1 VPDEKNPIPGFS
13 RSYDGEGTVVKRLVA
28 RISRTWR
35 LWTQQQPEWEG
46 AGAAVAD
53 NPRIQDR
60 ETGGKTP
67 MPRKITLR
75 VLLVVCA
82 AIVATGGYSQSR
94 SEGASLDPVLHP
106 YLARYEL
113 PALAA
118 AVVTNGKIIASG
130 AVGTRRAGTISPVTI
145 DDRFHIGSDTKA
157 MTALIGAMLV
167 DDGRIRW
174 TSSVAEVF
182 PELAATMVPDLKG
195 VTLEQLLSHT
205 SGIPS
210 DTEAHEKLIQQS
222 FTQEKLNLDE
232 LRYWV
237 ITQLVAQPV
246 EATPGTQ
253 FAYANMGYVLAGA
266 MLERVTGQTW
276 EELIVERVFGPLEL
290 KTAGLGPQST
300 LGRVDAPLGH
310 EPRQG
315 NSPKPLL
322 AGPGGDNPEVMGP
335 AGTAHMSVLDFAR
348 WAGWSAG
355 SGSRGPALVRPDTL
369 RKLHSPVIEMPP
381 KPDAAPGTPSLGR
394 YGFGWVTIRLP
405 FSREPFLFH
414 GGSNQMNLADIFLQP
429 EHEFAMV
436 MMTNVG
442 GRTADDALKA
452 LAVELYNTFGP
463 NP

>member
-1 VPDEKNPIPGFS
+1 M
-13 RSYDGEGTVVKRLVA
+13 A
-28 RISRTWR
+28 
-35 LWTQQQPEWEG
+35 
-46 AGAAVAD
+46 
-53 NPRIQDR
+53 
-60 ETGGKTP
+60 
-67 MPRKITLR
+67 RKITLR

-82 AIVATGGYSQSR
+82 GFVATGGYSQSR
-94 SEGASLDPVLHP
+94 SEGASLEPLLHP

-113 PALAA
+113 PAVAA
-118 AVVTNGKIIASG
+118 AVVKNGEIVASG

-157 MTALIGAMLV
+157 MTALLAAMLV
-167 DDGRIRW
+167 DEGRIRW
-174 TSSVAEVF
+174 TASVGEVF
-182 PELAATMVPDLKG
+182 PELAATMVPALKD

-237 ITQLVAQPV
+237 IKQLVTLPLQS
-246 EATPGTQ
+246 TPGTQ

-266 MLERVTGQTW
+266 MLERVSGRTW
-276 EELIVERVFGPLEL
+276 EELIVERVFGRLEL

-300 LGRVDAPLGH
+300 LGRIDAPLGH
-310 EPRQG
+310 EPRRG

-348 WAGWSAG
+348 WAGWNAANG
-355 SGSRGPALVRPDTL
+355 NRGPALVKPETL
-369 RKLHSPVIEMPP
+369 RRLHAPVIEMPP
-381 KPDAAPGTPSLGR
+381 KPDAPPGTPSLGR
-394 YGFGWVTIRLP
+394 YGFGWVTLSLP
-405 FSREPFLFH
+405 FSRGPFLFH
-414 GGSNQMNLADIFLQP
+414 GGSNEMNLANILLQP
-429 EHEFAMV
+429 EHDFAMV

-442 GRTADDALKA
+442 GRIADEALKA
-452 LAVELYNTFGP
+452 LAVELYETFGP
-463 NP
+463 NR

>member
-1 VPDEKNPIPGFS
+1 M
-13 RSYDGEGTVVKRLVA
+13 
-28 RISRTWR
+28 
-35 LWTQQQPEWEG
+35 Q
-46 AGAAVAD
+46 
-53 NPRIQDR
+53 
-60 ETGGKTP
+60 
-67 MPRKITLR
+67 RKFTLR
-75 VLLVVCA
+75 IILVICG
-82 AIVATGGYSQSR
+82 AILASDGHAQSR

-118 AVVTNGKIIASG
+118 AVVKNGEIIASG
-130 AVGTRRAGTISPVTI
+130 AIGTRRAGTISPVTI

-157 MTALIGAMLV
+157 MTALIAAMLV
-167 DDGRIRW
+167 DDGRIGW
-174 TSSVAEVF
+174 TSSVGQVF
-182 PELAATMVPDLKG
+182 PELAATMVPDLRD

-210 DTEAHEKLIQQS
+210 DTEAHEKLVQQS

-237 ITQLVAQPV
+237 IKQLVTQPLQ
-246 EATPGTQ
+246 ATPGTQ

-276 EELIVERVFGPLEL
+276 EELIVERVFGRLEL

-300 LGRVDAPLGH
+300 LGRIDAPLGH

-315 NSPKPLL
+315 TSPKPLL
-322 AGPGGDNPEVMGP
+322 AGPGGDNPEVIGP

-348 WAGWSAG
+348 WAGWNAS
-355 SGSRGPALVRPDTL
+355 SGSRGPAMVKPETL
-369 RKLHSPVIEMPP
+369 RKLHAPVIEMPP
-381 KPDAAPGTPSLGR
+381 KPDAAPGTPSLGG
-394 YGFGWVTIRLP
+394 YGFGWVTISLP

-414 GGSNQMNLADIFLQP
+414 GGSNQMNLANIFLQP
-429 EHEFAMV
+429 AHEFAMV

-442 GRTADDALKA
+442 GQLADDALKA
-452 LAVELYNTFGP
+452 LAVEIYKTFGP
-463 NP
+463 NR